1 MKREKGNRRE
11 WIKMLNIAI
20 CDDDIQITGTIEN
33 LVRKIANK
41 NFVEVETEVFW
52 NGQGLLDAIIK
63 DSKFDI
69 IYLDIEMPKEDGI
82 SVAKRIRTYDKNVL
96 IIYVTSHEN
105 HMRDSFSVR
114 PFQFLV
120 KPVAEEQ
127 METCFKAVRRDI
139 LQALTL
145 EQERFGIEPEI
156 TAKLAK
162 AKCRIVEVPI
172 DYAPRCK
179 SSGKKIGFKDGLQ
192 AIACIWK
199 YR

>member
-69 IYLDIEMPKEDGI
+69 IYLDIEMPKEDG
-82 SVAKRIRTYDKNVL
+82 AN
-96 IIYVTSHEN
+96 
-105 HMRDSFSVR
+105 
-114 PFQFLV
+114 
-120 KPVAEEQ
+120 
-127 METCFKAVRRDI
+127 
-139 LQALTL
+139 
-145 EQERFGIEPEI
+145 
-156 TAKLAK
+156 
-162 AKCRIVEVPI
+162 
-172 DYAPRCK
+172 YA
-179 SSGKKIGFKDGLQ
+179 
-192 AIACIWK
+192 
-199 YR
+199 